1 MPMAYGCWADRS
13 SGMIQLIHVSKD
25 FGGAK
30 KALSDISVEIQDGD
44 FVFLIG
50 PTGAGKTTLL
60 KLLTRELVPTEG
72 QIIIDDEDIA
82 LVPESKLFLLRRKVG
97 MVFQDLKLLM
107 DRTVAENIAV
117 GMEVLGKSE
126 EEIEKGV
133 VDVLGLVELSDKAN
147 LFPVQLSQGEKQR
160 IALARAI
167 VAGPKILLADEPT
180 GNLDPETSEDILE
193 ILQEVNRMGTTVLIV
208 THNSL
213 LVDAH
218 KKRTVTMKE
227 GSVVSDET
235 KGKYRFTKRAHHEK
249 KHEEHKEE
257 RKDHEKEE

>member
-1 MPMAYGCWADRS
+1 
-13 SGMIQLIHVSKD
+13 MIQLIHVSKD
-25 FGGAK
+25 YGGERR
-30 KALSDISVEIQDGD
+30 ALSDISVEIPDGD

-60 KLLTRELVPTEG
+60 KLLTRELLPTEG
-72 QIIIDDEDIA
+72 QILIDNEDIA
-82 LVPESKLFLLRRKVG
+82 AIPESQLFMLRRKVG

-107 DRTVAENIAV
+107 DRTVYENIAV

-133 VDVLGLVELSDKAN
+133 MDVLGLVELSDKADF
-147 LFPVQLSQGEKQR
+147 FPLQLSQGEKQR

-167 VAGPKILLADEPT
+167 VAGPNVLLADEPT

-193 ILQEVNRMGTTVLIV
+193 ILQEVNKMGTTVLVV

-213 LVDAH
+213 LVDTH
-218 KKRTVTMKE
+218 KKRTLTMKAGE
-227 GSVVSDET
+227 IVSDET
-235 KGKYRFTKRAHHEK
+235 KGKYRFTKRAHHAK

-257 RKDHEKEE
+257 RKEHEQED

>member
-1 MPMAYGCWADRS
+1 
-13 SGMIQLIHVSKD
+13 MIQLIHVSKD
-25 FGGAK
+25 YGSAK
-30 KALSDISVEIQDGD
+30 KALSDISVEISDGE

-60 KLLTRELVPTEG
+60 KLLTRELLPTEG
-72 QIIIDDEDIA
+72 QILIDGEDVAAI
-82 LVPESKLFLLRRKVG
+82 PESQLFLLRRKVG

-107 DRTVAENIAV
+107 DRTVFENIAV
-117 GMEVLGKSE
+117 GMQVLGKSE

-133 VDVLGLVELSDKAN
+133 MDVLGLVELTDKVN

-160 IALARAI
+160 IAIARAI
-167 VAGPKILLADEPT
+167 VSGPKVLLADEPT

-193 ILQEVNRMGTTVLIV
+193 ILKEVNQMGTTVLIV

-213 LVDAH
+213 IVDAH
-218 KKRTVTMKE
+218 KKRTLTMKAGE
-227 GSVVSDET
+227 IVSDEV
-235 KGKYRFTKRAHHEK
+235 KGKYHFIKRAHHDK

-257 RKDHEKEE
+257 RKDHEKED

>member
-1 MPMAYGCWADRS
+1 
-13 SGMIQLIHVSKD
+13 MIQLIHVSKD
-25 FGGAK
+25 YGGER
-30 KALSDISVEIQDGD
+30 KALSDISVEIPDGD

-60 KLLTRELVPTEG
+60 KLLTRELLPTEG
-72 QIIIDDEDIA
+72 QILIDSEDIA
-82 LVPESKLFLLRRKVG
+82 MIPESQLFMLRRKVG

-107 DRTVAENIAV
+107 DRTVFENIAV

-133 VDVLGLVELSDKAN
+133 MDVLGLVELADKAHF
-147 LFPVQLSQGEKQR
+147 FPVQLSQGEKQR

-167 VAGPKILLADEPT
+167 VAGPSVLLADEPT
-180 GNLDPETSEDILE
+180 GNLDPETSEDIME
-193 ILQEVNRMGTTVLIV
+193 ILKEVNKMGTTVLIV

-218 KKRTVTMKE
+218 KKRTLTMKE
-227 GSVVSDET
+227 GSIVSDET
-235 KGKYRFTKRAHHEK
+235 KGKYHFTKRAHHGK
-249 KHEEHKEE
+249 KHEEEHKEE
-257 RKDHEKEE
+257 RNNHEKED